1 MTNSSSSIFSHTE
14 YINLSL
20 GENCSICDKPDWC
33 QTLVGKESGHTEA
46 HVCRRQE
53 HWAKEPDIQIDG
65 AGVLLLVTSVV
76 LIGSSV
82 LRRYVD
88 PSQGVQDQDFLLVPE
103 PLKVFATIGALAVY
117 IVLFNSDIGFRW
129 ATFLFILSAGW
140 ILGVRRRRDVILLI
154 ALASMTAVGCH
165 YLFTQVFVVDIA

>member
-1 MTNSSSSIFSHTE
+1 MFKVNPERTVA
-14 YINLSL
+14 SL
-20 GENCSICDKPDWC
+20 G
-33 QTLVGKESGHTEA
+33 LVIGLLVLIGWFDISPPLY
-46 HVCRRQE
+46 
-53 HWAKEPDIQIDG
+53 EPLGAGAIPLG